1 MPDAPTDVNDGLNVV
16 TIRLDQSARAMRQAA
31 LAALQGPPRDVV
43 IDLRDAV
50 AMTHQELALLIG
62 VRARQRSRG
71 RRLTLVCA
79 RDSATEKALSR
90 AGMRKLFTTV
100 TTLPDVAPA
109 SSGPGGPNPR
119 LPAPTGSGDSLGRQP

>member
-1 MPDAPTDVNDGLNVV
+1 VTGVPNVV
-16 TIRLDQSARAMRQAA
+16 TIRLDQSAQAMRQVA
-31 LAALQGPPRDVV
+31 LTALQGPSRDVV

-79 RDSATEKALSR
+79 PDSATEKALSR

-100 TTLPDVAPA
+100 TTLPQEGESTSAVTNEPVA
-109 SSGPGGPNPR
+109 GR
-119 LPAPTGSGDSLGRQP
+119 PTPTTPIDDNLERRP